1 MKKLL
6 CIGLSLLILAA
17 FAACS
22 ASAPDPGA
30 SGEPAPAIHNEATEP
45 AADGSASNSTAKP
58 GEAAEANKLPPE
70 EASPVSPEA
79 AAAGAATTGQQN
91 ALEAARN
98 YFAISAFSYDGL
110 ISQLE
115 FEGYTEEESVY
126 AAKNCGADWKEQAL
140 KKAKEYL
147 ALAAFS
153 HKGLIAQLE
162 FDQFTS
168 EQAGYAA
175 DNCKA
180 DWKEQAVQKAKA
192 YLELSS
198 FSREGLI
205 AQLEFDGFT
214 SEQAV
219 YGAEQNGY

>member
-1 MKKLL
+1 M
-6 CIGLSLLILAA
+6 
-17 FAACS
+17 
-22 ASAPDPGA
+22 
-30 SGEPAPAIHNEATEP
+30 
-45 AADGSASNSTAKP
+45 
-58 GEAAEANKLPPE
+58 
-70 EASPVSPEA
+70 
-79 AAAGAATTGQQN
+79 
-91 ALEAARN
+91 
-98 YFAISAFSYDGL
+98 
-110 ISQLE
+110 
-115 FEGYTEEESVY
+115 Y